1 MAAGQISSLGGLS
14 SVELRG
20 RSPSL
25 QYVDEC
31 FCPRAIPCANP
42 SWSCPLRSLRKLSH
56 YPELKSGALSRQGS
70 FQKRI
75 RIGRRRIGW
84 RASEVYGWIAK
95 CAVNQASARSKH
107 QLDASRGR

>member
-1 MAAGQISSLGGLS
+1 MFLSESYPVCEPELVLS
-14 SVELRG
+14 SAQLAQIV
-20 RSPSL
+20 P
-25 QYVDEC
+25 
-31 FCPRAIPCANP
+31 
-42 SWSCPLRSLRKLSH
+42 
-56 YPELKSGALSRQGS
+56 LSRTQIWRLEQTGE
-70 FQKRI
+70 FPKRI